1 MLIKDRKN
9 INEKNDNFFILND
22 LDLINKLNNTDKLL
36 KEWKIN
42 FKSFNESF
50 NDLSNKLWITK

>member
-50 NDLSNKLWITK
+50 NDLSNKLLITK